1 LALHDKRT
9 SDLSCYTPSPPP
21 ACRLSD
27 RAIVLQRFQRSEF
40 LASTVLAVLIAHF
53 GMQGMI
59 MTNTS
64 DRTFTELRIA
74 RAYVELSS
82 IPENGSEASVL
93 LTTIGNYEIRMFL
106 RPGAD
111 LDGLP
116 LFWLELFDHST
127 KRSVDGFSCY
137 KIEDAATM
145 FDNFLSQAGRLNKP
159 DPGGRDSA

>member
-1 LALHDKRT
+1 M
-9 SDLSCYTPSPPP
+9 
-21 ACRLSD
+21 
-27 RAIVLQRFQRSEF
+27 IV
-40 LASTVLAVLIAHF
+40 I
-53 GMQGMI
+53 
-59 MTNTS
+59 NTS

-74 RAYVELSS
+74 RAYIKLSS
-82 IPENGSEASVL
+82 IPEHASEASISIV
-93 LTTIGNYEIRMFL
+93 TIGNYEIRMFR
-106 RPGAD
+106 RPEAGAD

>member
-1 LALHDKRT
+1 M
-9 SDLSCYTPSPPP
+9 
-21 ACRLSD
+21 
-27 RAIVLQRFQRSEF
+27 IV
-40 LASTVLAVLIAHF
+40 
-53 GMQGMI
+53 
-59 MTNTS
+59 TNTS

-93 LTTIGNYEIRMFL
+93 LATIGNYEIRMFL

-127 KRSVDGFSCY
+127 KRSVDGFCCHSI
-137 KIEDAATM
+137 KDAAPI
-145 FDNFLSQAGRLNKP
+145 FDDFNSEAGLLS
-159 DPGGRDSA
+159 